1 MYILYIYFDTD
12 KDWVR
17 TMNIII
23 SNSSDKPIYEQIVS
37 QIKLAI
43 ERGDLSEGEALPSM
57 RHLAADLRVSVITT
71 KRAFEELERE
81 GYIDTL
87 VGKGSFVKARNTEWT
102 REDALKQIE
111 SYLSAAIAKAK
122 RNHIE
127 EDELKELISIL
138 YED

>member
-1 MYILYIYFDTD
+1 
-12 KDWVR
+12 
-17 TMNIII
+17 MNIII

-43 ERGDLSEGEALPSM
+43 ERGELQEGDLLPSM
-57 RHLAADLRVSVITT
+57 RGLAADLRVSVITT

-87 VGKGSFVKARNTEWT
+87 VGKGSFVKARNAEWT
-102 REDALKQIE
+102 REESLKQIE

-122 RNHIE
+122 KSHIDAE
-127 EDELKELISIL
+127 ELKELITIL

>member
-1 MYILYIYFDTD
+1 
-12 KDWVR
+12 
-17 TMNIII
+17 MNIII

-87 VGKGSFVKARNTEWT
+87 VGKGSFVRNG
-102 REDALKQIE
+102 RG
-111 SYLSAAIAKAK
+111 
-122 RNHIE
+122 RMR
-127 EDELKELISIL
+127 
-138 YED
+138 

>member
-1 MYILYIYFDTD
+1 
-12 KDWVR
+12 
-17 TMNIII
+17 MNIII

-43 ERGDLSEGEALPSM
+43 EHGSLKEGDVLPSM

-87 VGKGSFVKARNTEWT
+87 VGKGSFVKARNAEWT
-102 REDALKQIE
+102 REEALKQIE
-111 SYLSAAIAKAK
+111 GYLNAAVIKAK
-122 RNHIE
+122 KSHIDA
-127 EDELKELISIL
+127 DELKEWISIL